1 MRFIPPHLMALVTL
15 LIIVVWVMLVHQFR
29 RSAALQRFVADTMG
43 DDTPQNA
50 LVAYEAARSRL
61 ANHLNKSDLDGR
73 TRQRIEMALGIPQ
86 QAAVIDS
93 QMDDRLS

>member
-29 RSAALQRFVADTMG
+29 RSAALQKFVADTMG

-50 LVAYEAARSRL
+50 LTAYEAARSRL
-61 ANHLNKSDLDGR
+61 ANQLNRSDLDGR
-73 TRQRIEMALGIPQ
+73 TRQRIEIALGIPQ
-86 QAAVIDS
+86 QGVVIDS